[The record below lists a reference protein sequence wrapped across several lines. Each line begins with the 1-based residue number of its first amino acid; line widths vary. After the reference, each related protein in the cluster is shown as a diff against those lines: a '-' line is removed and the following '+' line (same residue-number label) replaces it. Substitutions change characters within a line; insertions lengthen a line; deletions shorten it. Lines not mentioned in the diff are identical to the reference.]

1 MFSMTVNDFL
11 LSMAAALLV
20 VGIIIMG
27 VGIYVL
33 VSKMM
38 GNDIRTIASQTAK
51 LAQKGLTEDVS
62 GLVGNARTLIEILN
76 DMVKTNAGIGIFLI
90 LLSIVMMG
98 AAYMLVTQIM

>member
-1 MFSMTVNDFL
+1 MFSMTVSDFL
-11 LSMAAALLV
+11 LSMSAALLV

-27 VGIYVL
+27 VGVYVL

-38 GNDIRTIASQTAK
+38 GNEIRTIANQTTK
-51 LAQKGLTEDVS
+51 LAQKGIAEDVS
-62 GLVGNARTLIEILN
+62 GLVGNARTLIEVLN

-90 LLSIVMMG
+90 LLSIALMG